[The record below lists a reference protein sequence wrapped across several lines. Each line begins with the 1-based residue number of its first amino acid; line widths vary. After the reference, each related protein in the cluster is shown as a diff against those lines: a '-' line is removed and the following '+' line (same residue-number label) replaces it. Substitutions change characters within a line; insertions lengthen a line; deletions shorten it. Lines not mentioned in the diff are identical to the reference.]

1 MREFIDEIE
10 GVEEGT
16 DINRE
21 NLMAMQGYQ
30 RETVIFE
37 ADRIIKTNEKNET
50 ETSTFADNKIIKRF
64 SGEKTITQTITFNEN
79 GYVKELS

>member
-10 GVEEGT
+10 NVEEGT

-30 RETVIFE
+30 KETVSFGLTSIT
-37 ADRIIKTNEKNET
+37 KTNAKEET
-50 ETSTFADNKIIKRF
+50 ETINFSDNKIIKRF
-64 SGEKTITQTITFNEN
+64 SGKKIVTQTITFNEN